1 MPIEKWSDQIT
12 IARLPGDQ
20 HLNEELQTLLENAAD
35 SPVDL
40 VIDLTAARY
49 INSSHIARLLKL
61 RKLTVGGDRRMVLT
75 SVDPQVWGAFL
86 VTGLDK
92 VFDFAE
98 TVPTALATLQVAKNS
113 S

>member
-1 MPIEKWSDQIT
+1 MPIEKWSEQIS

-20 HLNEELQTLLENAAD
+20 HLNEELQTLQERASDN
-35 SPVDL
+35 PVDL
-40 VIDLTAARY
+40 VIDMSTVRY
-49 INSSHIARLLKL
+49 VNSSHIARLLKI
-61 RKLTVGGDRRMVLT
+61 RKLTVGGDRRMVLA

-98 TVPTALATLQVAKNS
+98 TVPTALATLQVSNKS